1 MQPRRG
7 GDGERESESAGGLW
21 SFKGSCRARLHISR
35 GGDNSDETKLEI
47 DARQLALEEEK
58 FGQPQLSIILPE
70 QQGDVYFQHFLRYLI
85 WMLGKLNEL

>member
-1 MQPRRG
+1 MSLREVCGLLREAA
-7 GDGERESESAGGLW
+7 ERDSKFREVVIIL
-21 SFKGSCRARLHISR
+21 KRA
-35 GGDNSDETKLEI
+35 KLEI

-70 QQGDVYFQHFLRYLI
+70 QQGDAYFQHFLRYLI